1 MFGRRWKPIF
11 RHLGKFLLDGA
22 FLAPA
27 PIHFFPLRL
36 APICGLAICVLAAI
50 ISGGIGLGGTAIIP
64 AIVCVLGIGRV
75 IPDALV
81 AGLMVF
87 IIHAHLPILL
97 LARTGCL
104 IVVRHLHP
112 LNRIRKNAT
121 IRKDFWRKNVLW
133 TRDACSTGYKL
144 TKLLEARCR

>member
-1 MFGRRWKPIF
+1 
-11 RHLGKFLLDGA
+11 
-22 FLAPA
+22 
-27 PIHFFPLRL
+27 
-36 APICGLAICVLAAI
+36 VLAGI

-64 AIVCVLGIGRV
+64 AIVCVLAIGRV

-81 AGLMVF
+81 AGFMVF
-87 IIHAHLPILL
+87 IIHAHLPILF
-97 LARTGCL
+97 LARTGGL
-104 IVVRHLHP
+104 IVVCHLHP

-144 TKLLEARCR
+144 TKLLEERYRGNT